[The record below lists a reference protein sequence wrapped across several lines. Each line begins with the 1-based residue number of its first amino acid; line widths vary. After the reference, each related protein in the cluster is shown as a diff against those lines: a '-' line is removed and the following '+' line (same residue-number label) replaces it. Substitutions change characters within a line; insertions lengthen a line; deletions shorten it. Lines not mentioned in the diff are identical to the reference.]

1 MSHLEAVREPVKR
14 MMREGKSTE
23 EVLVYLRSQGC
34 TKAESMWALED
45 FASLSHY
52 EAKRAV
58 HESKAWADQRESDE
72 ALHEQLET
80 ELRAST
86 RPRSDGKLEFP

>member
-1 MSHLEAVREPVKR
+1 MGSLDAFRAPVTQ
-14 MMREGKSTE
+14 MIREGQSTE
-23 EVLVYLRSQGC
+23 EVLAYLRSAGL

-58 HESKAWADQRESDE
+58 HESNAWSGQRESDE
-72 ALHEQLET
+72 VLHEQLET
-80 ELRAST
+80 ELNRVA
-86 RPRSDGKLEFP
+86 RMRKDGRLELP